1 MIVHVLVVIQ
11 RKTEKVQQ
19 RFCTMGRMAELDR
32 GRTRV
37 MN

>member
-11 RKTEKVQQ
+11 HKTEKVQQ

-32 GRTRV
+32 GGTRV